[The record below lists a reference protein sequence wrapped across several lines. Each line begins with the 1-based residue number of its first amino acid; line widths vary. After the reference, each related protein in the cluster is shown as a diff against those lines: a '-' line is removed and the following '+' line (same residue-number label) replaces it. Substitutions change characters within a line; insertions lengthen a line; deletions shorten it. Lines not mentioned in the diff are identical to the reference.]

1 MMYEVEVR
9 PGPNTEFFQYY
20 TEVVEAPTSHD
31 AVSRVQ
37 RANPG
42 CIVRTT
48 RSWSEYDDED
58 NSSSGGEIDG
68 AGVLVLV
75 AIGFLIYFWQYFL
88 IIGGAAFVIWILF
101 KIYQSNNNDY

>member
-9 PGPNTEFFQYY
+9 PGPGTEFFQYY
-20 TEVVEAPTSHD
+20 TETVEAPTSHD

-48 RSWSEYDDED
+48 RSWSEYEDDD
-58 NSSSGGEIDG
+58 HSSSGGGEIGG
-68 AGVLVLV
+68 AGLLALAAV
-75 AIGFLIYFWQYFL
+75 IFLIAAWKYIL
-88 IIGGAAFVIWILF
+88 IIGGIALLIWLVI
-101 KIYQSNNNDY
+101 KYSQE